1 MSDLDLSAL
10 MPQNNLLEAL
20 EEPIKMPVKK
30 TPTMIITARLPPEV
44 ILKIAKKLRSNDIRH
59 LFEAIQQERYQKTR
73 ARISSIS
80 VINDELVD
88 LIESLRFKTHL
99 EADIKRMSNK
109 VRGQEI
115 AEEFN
120 AYEKRR
126 GDRRARDTQL
136 QHPFYMPRE

>member
-1 MSDLDLSAL
+1 
-10 MPQNNLLEAL
+10 MP
-20 EEPIKMPVKK
+20 IKK
-30 TPTMIITARLPPEV
+30 TPTMIITARLPPEL
-44 ILKIAKKLRSNDIRH
+44 ILKIVKKLNSKDIKH
-59 LFEAIQQERYQKTR
+59 LFEAIQQERYQKTH
-73 ARISSIS
+73 ARISSIPLL
-80 VINDELVD
+80 NDEMVQ
-88 LIESLRFKTHL
+88 LIASLRFKTHL

-126 GDRRARDTQL
+126 EERRARDAQL

>member
-1 MSDLDLSAL
+1 
-10 MPQNNLLEAL
+10 
-20 EEPIKMPVKK
+20 MPVKK
-30 TPTMIITARLPPEV
+30 SPTMIITARLPPEV

-126 GDRRARDTQL
+126 VDRRARDTQL